1 MSVVSVK
8 VPEEVKKDM
17 KEFKG
22 KVNWSE
28 EIRRFISK
36 KIEEN
41 RRIENIEKADRL
53 LRKSRKLPQGTA
65 ANLIREDRDSHN

>member
-8 VPEEVKKDM
+8 VPEEVKKYM
-17 KEFKG
+17 EEFKG

-41 RRIENIEKADRL
+41 RRR
-53 LRKSRKLPQGTA
+53 
-65 ANLIREDRDSHN
+65 

>member
-17 KEFKG
+17 EEFKG

-28 EIRRFISK
+28 EIRGFISK

-41 RRIENIEKADRL
+41 RRRENIEKADRL

-65 ANLIREDRDSHN
+65 AKLIREDRDSHN

>member
-17 KEFKG
+17 EQFKG

-28 EIRRFISK
+28 EIRGFISK

-41 RRIENIEKADRL
+41 RRRENIEKADRL
-53 LRKSRKLPQGTA
+53 LRKSRKLTQGTA
-65 ANLIREDRDSHN
+65 AKLIREDRDSHN